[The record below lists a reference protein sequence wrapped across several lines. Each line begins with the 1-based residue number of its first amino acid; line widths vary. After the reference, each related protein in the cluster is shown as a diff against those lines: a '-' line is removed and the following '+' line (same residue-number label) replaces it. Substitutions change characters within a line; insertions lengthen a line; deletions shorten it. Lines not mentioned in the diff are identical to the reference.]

1 MRPKQNISFWA
12 HRMRNQIGDADM
24 EKQEK
29 TEKIVSKKTLEGANA
44 AAQLLLEKHRQYD
57 SVSVGPHGGL
67 KAKQDRKSVV

>member
-1 MRPKQNISFWA
+1 
-12 HRMRNQIGDADM
+12 M

-67 KAKQDRKSVV
+67 KAKQRMWGGSMAIPEEV